1 MRENRCGMGA
11 GEGWGRE
18 AGFSATAAKC
28 AASGRNDDFMVRS
41 ERTGNSNCKD
51 KSEMRGFFPLGS
63 LRLVGVRMTMIFCEV
78 GR

>member
-1 MRENRCGMGA
+1 MSENRRGKGA
-11 GEGWGRE
+11 VEGWSGE

-41 ERTGNSNCKD
+41 ERTDNSNCKD
-51 KSEMRGFFPLGS
+51 KSEMRGFFLFGT
-63 LRLVGVRMTMIFCEV
+63 LRGRMITVFCGV

>member
-1 MRENRCGMGA
+1 MRENRRGKGA
-11 GEGWGRE
+11 VKGWSGE

-28 AASGRNDDFMVRS
+28 AASGRKDDFMVRS

-51 KSEMRGFFPLGS
+51 KSEMRGFFPFCT
-63 LRLVGVRMTMIFCEV
+63 LRVRMTMVFCGV